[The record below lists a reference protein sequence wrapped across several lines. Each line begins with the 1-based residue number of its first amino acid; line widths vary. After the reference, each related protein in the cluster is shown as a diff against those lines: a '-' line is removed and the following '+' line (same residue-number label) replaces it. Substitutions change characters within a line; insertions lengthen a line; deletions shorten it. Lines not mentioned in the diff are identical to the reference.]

1 MNSSNKITWLIPWA
15 AGLFTAV
22 AALAADAPGADPAA
36 ETFRDDASH
45 TSTATSGPAATTTRT
60 NIPGAKTDKGLLLNF
75 HSAPLSEVLNY
86 LSEAAGFIVVQD
98 TDVKGRLDVWSSKP
112 LNRDEAVDVLN
123 TALNKNGYAAIQN
136 GRTLTI
142 VKRNEVGKKNIPVK
156 KGNNPNAI
164 PSNTEIVTQVIPVS
178 SLNVAQLPKDLAP
191 LLSPDAILTA
201 NEAGSSLL
209 MTDTQANIRRITEI
223 IKALDT
229 VGATMNTIR
238 VFPLKY
244 VDAKALADI
253 IKELF
258 PAPDTSRPGSNL
270 AGPGRF
276 RGNGGGRGG
285 GGGGAEFAAMAAMM
299 AGGFG
304 GPEAPGGNAGGND
317 NNSAASKPAS
327 RVSAVADDHGN
338 SVIVS
343 APDSVMPSI
352 EQLIDS
358 LDVSIQDVTEVRLFR
373 LQNAD
378 PTEMV
383 DLLNGLFPDENN
395 SNDAINSARQFA
407 FGGFRGP
414 FGGFGRVDPNPNNQ
428 SNNQSERAKRMG
440 RVIAVADA
448 RTSSMVV
455 SAARDLMPQ
464 IDALVRQLDA
474 SGARRQK
481 IHIVSLSNADP
492 QDVQTVLQDLF
503 PPPAN
508 SRNNNSSLLPQ
519 NNPLSS
525 RSQTLLQQQ
534 QQQPGGG
541 VGFGTGPGGTG
552 GRGF

>member
-1 MNSSNKITWLIPWA
+1 MNCSNKIMWLIPWA

-22 AALAADAPGADPAA
+22 AALAADVPGADPAA

-45 TSTATSGPAATTTRT
+45 ASTATSGPAATSKT

-112 LNRDEAVDVLN
+112 LNREEAVDVLN
-123 TALNKNGYAAIQN
+123 AALNKNGYAAIQN

-191 LLSPDAILTA
+191 LLSSDAILTA
-201 NEAGSSLL
+201 NEAGNSLL

-244 VDAKALADI
+244 VDAKALAEI

-258 PAPDTSRPGSNL
+258 PAPDTSRPGGNL

-285 GGGGAEFAAMAAMM
+285 SGAEFAAMAAMV

-304 GPEAPGGNAGGND
+304 GPENSGGNGGAND
-317 NNSAASKPAS
+317 NNNSAASKPAS

-338 SVIVS
+338 ALIVS
-343 APDSVMPSI
+343 APDAVMPSI
-352 EQLIDS
+352 EQLIDT
-358 LDVSIQDVTEVRLFR
+358 LDVSIQDLTEVRLFR

-383 DLLNGLFPDENN
+383 ELLNGLFPDENN

-407 FGGFRGP
+407 FGGFRGGP
-414 FGGFGRVDPNPNNQ
+414 FGGFGRVEANPNNQ
-428 SNNQSERAKRMG
+428 STSQSERAKRMG

-448 RTSSMVV
+448 RTSSLVV
-455 SAARDLMPQ
+455 CAARDLMPQ
-464 IDALVRQLDA
+464 IDSLVRQLDA
-474 SGARRQK
+474 NGARRQK

-492 QDVQTVLQDLF
+492 QDVQSVLQDLF

-508 SRNNNSSLLPQ
+508 SRNNSSLLPQ

-541 VGFGTGPGGTG
+541 VGFGASPAGSG